1 MWRILLLFVLVT
13 SSVVQ
18 CDHHLCP
25 SGYSRGQYLDASTQ
39 KYLLCWK
46 VDWSDR
52 SITFSAKVATTG
64 WIGLGFSPTG
74 FMPNSDVVIGW
85 VKDGQGYL
93 KVGTTP
99 CFCIRSAAY
108 SFVSQDRFATAR
120 SQPPID
126 DIQNVRLLSFSEADG
141 MTTLEFK
148 RDLEACEPKDRSIE
162 VIARDTK
169 ILNLLTSTMSTATI
183 KSLVECAIIDL
194 IQQVGSTCMS
204 SWDRQGQAF
213 ETALVTKLTLFNS
226 SIKYLHTLSM
236 KVQSCCFARR
246 ARFT

>member
-1 MWRILLLFVLVT
+1 MPVRLHEKTVTHIQTSRSCADSFARLVLQATYGIPTLLSSLFDQVSRPTNGVAMMWQVLTLSVLGAI
-13 SSVVQ
+13 SVVQ
-18 CDHHLCP
+18 SDHHFCS
-25 SGYSRGQYLDASTQ
+25 SGYSRGQYLDASTK

-108 SFVSQDRFATAR
+108 SFVSQDRFATER
-120 SQPPID
+120 LQPPID

-162 VIARDTK
+162 VIPRNKK
-169 ILNLLTSTMSTATI
+169 I
-183 KSLVECAIIDL
+183 
-194 IQQVGSTCMS
+194 
-204 SWDRQGQAF
+204 
-213 ETALVTKLTLFNS
+213 
-226 SIKYLHTLSM
+226 
-236 KVQSCCFARR
+236 
-246 ARFT
+246 

>member
-1 MWRILLLFVLVT
+1 MKASTCTVRSLGLVSDFSMKTMHDSSLLAHYSCSPTTVAHPLQLLTHYSCSPTTVAHPLVPQHASRMWRLQLLVVLVT
-13 SSVVQ
+13 LSVVQ

-74 FMPNSDVVIGW
+74 FMPNSDIVIGW

-99 CFCIRSAAY
+99 WF
-108 SFVSQDRFATAR
+108 
-120 SQPPID
+120 
-126 DIQNVRLLSFSEADG
+126 
-141 MTTLEFK
+141 
-148 RDLEACEPKDRSIE
+148 
-162 VIARDTK
+162 
-169 ILNLLTSTMSTATI
+169 
-183 KSLVECAIIDL
+183 
-194 IQQVGSTCMS
+194 
-204 SWDRQGQAF
+204 
-213 ETALVTKLTLFNS
+213 
-226 SIKYLHTLSM
+226 
-236 KVQSCCFARR
+236 
-246 ARFT
+246 

>member
-1 MWRILLLFVLVT
+1 MWRFPLFLVLAT
-13 SSVVQ
+13 LSVVH

-93 KVGTTP
+93 KVARGNGWFVLHHMCLAIASLPLTGSFCNCEGT
-99 CFCIRSAAY
+99 AA
-108 SFVSQDRFATAR
+108 
-120 SQPPID
+120 
-126 DIQNVRLLSFSEADG
+126 N
-141 MTTLEFK
+141 
-148 RDLEACEPKDRSIE
+148 
-162 VIARDTK
+162 
-169 ILNLLTSTMSTATI
+169 
-183 KSLVECAIIDL
+183 
-194 IQQVGSTCMS
+194 
-204 SWDRQGQAF
+204 
-213 ETALVTKLTLFNS
+213 
-226 SIKYLHTLSM
+226 
-236 KVQSCCFARR
+236 
-246 ARFT
+246 